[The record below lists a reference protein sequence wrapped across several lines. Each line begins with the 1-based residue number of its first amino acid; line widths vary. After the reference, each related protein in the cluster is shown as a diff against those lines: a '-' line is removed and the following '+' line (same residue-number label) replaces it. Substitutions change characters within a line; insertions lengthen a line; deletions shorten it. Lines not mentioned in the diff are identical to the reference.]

1 MRRFEIMQLSYH
13 NQSHSN
19 QSHTN
24 QSHTMQFKPIGRW
37 LAGVTML
44 GLVSIA
50 GMAPVRADSGL
61 FNSPVDKLPAAT
73 RTTLRS
79 GSSVVTGE
87 KGKYVAQVLV
97 KGSMDTAWSVLTDY
111 DNAARFLP
119 NVESNKVVETGKDT
133 KIVEQVSFQQV
144 FLFTI
149 KSRVKLS
156 LTESNRQRVDFKL
169 QDSDQLQSM
178 TGYWKIEPIAPY
190 QGATPT
196 QVLITQVVESQPKSG
211 TPRET
216 FYDIFKN
223 SLSKTMSAIGRE
235 MTKREAAKSK

>member
-1 MRRFEIMQLSYH
+1 MQLNYH

-19 QSHTN
+19 QVHSNQVRSN
-24 QSHTMQFKPIGRW
+24 QSLTIQFKPIGRW

-61 FNSPVDKLPAAT
+61 FNSPVDQLPAAT
-73 RTTLRS
+73 RTILKS

-97 KGSMDTAWSVLTDY
+97 TGSMDTAWSVLTDY
-111 DNAARFLP
+111 NNAARFLP
-119 NVESNKVVETGKDT
+119 NVESNKVVETRKDT

-149 KSRVKLS
+149 KSRVKLL
-156 LTESNRQRVDFKL
+156 LTESNRQRIDFKL

-178 TGYWKIEPIAPY
+178 TGYWKIEPIEPY

-211 TPRET
+211 TPRQT

-223 SLSKTMSAIGRE
+223 TLSKTMSAIGRE
-235 MTKREAAKSK
+235 MTTREAAKSK

>member
-1 MRRFEIMQLSYH
+1 MQLNCP
-13 NQSHSN
+13 NQNRSN
-19 QSHTN
+19 QSFRN
-24 QSHTMQFKPIGRW
+24 SSHTMQFKPIGRW
-37 LAGVTML
+37 LAGVTIL
-44 GLVSIA
+44 GLVSIS

-61 FNSPVDKLPAAT
+61 FNSAVDQLPAAT
-73 RTTLRS
+73 RTILRS
-79 GSSVVTGE
+79 GSSIVTGE

-97 KGSMDTAWSVLTDY
+97 TGSMDTAWSVLTDY
-111 DNAARFLP
+111 ENFARFLP
-119 NVESNKVVETGKDT
+119 NVESNKVLEMRKDS
-133 KIVEQVSFQQV
+133 KIIMEQVSFQQV

-149 KSRVKLS
+149 KSRVKLA

-178 TGYWKIEPIAPY
+178 TGYWQIEPIAPY

-211 TPRET
+211 TPRDT

-223 SLSKTMSAIGRE
+223 TLSKTMSAVGRE